1 MDRLPDQPLRR
12 RRLGVKL
19 AAVRVHGD
27 HAMRFSCRRACVAA
41 ALVVVALIP
50 AAEVH
55 AAKATECTKIGI
67 CYCVNDE
74 LKATIAAKVDAF
86 RQTIAEQRKAGK
98 AIGYLS
104 VPLTSAGG
112 GNFDVNK
119 EVAERAR
126 AAIEK
131 RFGADYIFV
140 LNPGTKEADLPRSST
155 GADYM
160 LMWTSLLEGADGLG
174 EFDFAYFAGPQDF
187 ARYFGFDGS
196 NDMGKLDAYFDKRV
210 AADPAFAKA
219 VQGGLNKASFR
230 KYYALRAS
238 TTVSRGAHDEW
249 NIFRMLNEKR
259 RANDQY
265 GPGGQIAVLFD
276 GVAIAPPQGEAAVSD
291 GYVGKCQ
298 P

>member
-1 MDRLPDQPLRR
+1 MRCSGRR
-12 RRLGVKL
+12 ARV
-19 AAVRVHGD
+19 AAVLLLG
-27 HAMRFSCRRACVAA
+27 
-41 ALVVVALIP
+41 ALIP
-50 AAEVH
+50 PAAVH

-74 LKATIAAKVDAF
+74 LKATIAAKVEAL

-112 GNFDVNK
+112 GNFDINK
-119 EVAERAR
+119 EVAEGAR
-126 AAIEK
+126 KAIEK

-140 LNPGTKEADLPRSST
+140 LNPGTKDADLPRGST

-174 EFDFAYFAGPQDF
+174 DFDFAYFAGPQDF

-219 VQGGLNKASFR
+219 VQAGLTKAAFR

-249 NIFRMLNEKR
+249 NIFRALNEKR

-276 GVAIAPPQGEAAVSD
+276 GAAISPPQGEVSVSE
-291 GYVGKCQ
+291 GYVGKCA

>member
-1 MDRLPDQPLRR
+1 
-12 RRLGVKL
+12 
-19 AAVRVHGD
+19 
-27 HAMRFSCRRACVAA
+27 MRFSCRRACIAA
-41 ALVVVALIP
+41 ALVVVTLIP
-50 AAEVH
+50 AAQAH

-86 RQTIAEQRKAGK
+86 RQAIADQRKAGK

-104 VPLTSAGG
+104 VPLTTAGG
-112 GNFDVNK
+112 GNFDINK

-126 AAIEK
+126 AVIEK
-131 RFGADYIFV
+131 RFGANYVFV
-140 LNPGTKEADLPRSST
+140 LNPGAKEADLPRSST

-187 ARYFGFDGS
+187 ARYFGFDGT

-219 VQGGLNKASFR
+219 VQGGLSKAAFR

-259 RANDQY
+259 RGNEQY
-265 GPGGQIAVLFD
+265 GAGGQIAVLFD
-276 GVAIAPPQGEAAVSD
+276 GAAIAPPQGEAAVSD

>member
-1 MDRLPDQPLRR
+1 MRYPCLHA
-12 RRLGVKL
+12 GVAMAL
-19 AAVRVHGD
+19 FVVTLVPAVN
-27 HAMRFSCRRACVAA
+27 AY
-41 ALVVVALIP
+41 
-50 AAEVH
+50 

-74 LKATIAAKVDAF
+74 LKATIAAKVESF

-119 EVAERAR
+119 DVAERAKS
-126 AAIEK
+126 AIEK

-140 LNPGTKEADLPRSST
+140 LNPGAKEADLPRGSG

-160 LMWTSLLEGADGLG
+160 LMWTSLLEGVDGLG

-196 NDMGKLDAYFDKRV
+196 NDMGKLDVYFDKRV
-210 AADPAFAKA
+210 ASDQGFAKA
-219 VQGGLNKASFR
+219 VQGGLDKAAFR

-238 TTVSRGAHDEW
+238 TNVSRGAHDEW
-249 NIFRMLNEKR
+249 NIFRMLNERR
-259 RANDQY
+259 RANDRY
-265 GPGGQIAVLFD
+265 GAGAQIVVLFD
-276 GVAIAPPQGEAAVSD
+276 GAAVAPPQGETAVSD

>member
-1 MDRLPDQPLRR
+1 MQ
-12 RRLGVKL
+12 
-19 AAVRVHGD
+19 GD

-55 AAKATECTKIGI
+55 AAKATECTKIGV

-140 LNPGTKEADLPRSST
+140 LNPGTKEADLPRGST

-187 ARYFGFDGS
+187 ARYFGFDDS
-196 NDMGKLDAYFDKRV
+196 NDMGKLDAYFDRRV

-219 VQGGLNKASFR
+219 VQGGLSKAAFR

-249 NIFRMLNEKR
+249 NTFRMLNEKR

-265 GPGGQIAVLFD
+265 GAGGQIAVLFD
-276 GVAIAPPQGEAAVSD
+276 GAAIAPPQGEASVSD

>member
-1 MDRLPDQPLRR
+1 
-12 RRLGVKL
+12 
-19 AAVRVHGD
+19 
-27 HAMRFSCRRACVAA
+27 MRFSCRRACVAA

-50 AAEVH
+50 AVQVH

-86 RQTIAEQRKAGK
+86 RQTIADQRKAGK

-104 VPLTSAGG
+104 VPLTTAGG
-112 GNFDVNK
+112 GNFDVNR

-131 RFGADYIFV
+131 RFGADYVFV

-160 LMWTSLLEGADGLG
+160 LMWTSLLEGADGLV

-187 ARYFGFDGS
+187 ARYFGFDGT
-196 NDMGKLDAYFDKRV
+196 NDMAKLDAYFDKRV
-210 AADPAFAKA
+210 KSDPGFEKA
-219 VQGGLNKASFR
+219 VQSGLNKAAFR
-230 KYYALRAS
+230 RYYALRAS
-238 TTVSRGAHDEW
+238 AAVSRGAHDEW
-249 NIFRMLNEKR
+249 NIIRMLNER
-259 RANDQY
+259 RRGDSKL
-265 GPGGQIAVLFD
+265 GTGSQIPVLFD
-276 GVAIAPPQGEAAVSD
+276 GRPVAPSDMETGISD
-291 GYVGKCQ
+291 GYVGKCA

>member
-1 MDRLPDQPLRR
+1 MHHPCRLA
-12 RRLGVKL
+12 GI
-19 AAVRVHGD
+19 
-27 HAMRFSCRRACVAA
+27 AA
-41 ALVVVALIP
+41 ALFVVALVATP
-50 AAEVH
+50 SAH

-74 LKATIAAKVDAF
+74 LKATIAAKVDSF
-86 RQTIAEQRKAGK
+86 RKAIAEQRKAGK

-112 GNFDVNK
+112 GNFDINK

-126 AAIEK
+126 AGIEK
-131 RFGADYIFV
+131 RFGADYVFV
-140 LNPGTKEADLPRSST
+140 LNPGTKEADLPRGSS

-160 LMWTSLLEGADGLG
+160 LMWTSLLEGVDGLG

-187 ARYFGFDGS
+187 ARYFAFDGS
-196 NDMGKLDAYFDKRV
+196 NDMAKLDAYFDQRV
-210 AADPAFAKA
+210 ATDPGFAKA
-219 VQGGLNKASFR
+219 VQGGLDKAAFR

-238 TTVSRGAHDEW
+238 ANVSRGVHDEW
-249 NIFRMLNEKR
+249 NIFRLLNEKR
-259 RANDQY
+259 RAQERY

-276 GVAIAPPQGEAAVSD
+276 GAAIAPPQGEAAVSD

>member
-1 MDRLPDQPLRR
+1 MPY
-12 RRLGVKL
+12 
-19 AAVRVHGD
+19 
-27 HAMRFSCRRACVAA
+27 SCRRAGVAA
-41 ALVVVALIP
+41 ALFVVALVP
-50 AAEVH
+50 AANAR
-55 AAKATECTKIGI
+55 AAKATEWTKVGI
-67 CYCVNDE
+67 CFCVNDE
-74 LKATIAAKVDAF
+74 LKAVIATKVDSF
-86 RQTIAEQRKAGK
+86 RQAIAEQRKAGK

-126 AAIEK
+126 ASIEK

-140 LNPGTKEADLPRSST
+140 LNPGSANADLPRGSS

-196 NDMGKLDAYFDKRV
+196 DDMGKLDVYFDKRV
-210 AADPAFAKA
+210 ATDPGFAKA
-219 VQGGLNKASFR
+219 VQGGLSKAAFR

-238 TTVSRGAHDEW
+238 TNVSRGAHDEW

-259 RANDQY
+259 RASNDY

-276 GVAIAPPQGEAAVSD
+276 GAAVAPPQGEAAVSE